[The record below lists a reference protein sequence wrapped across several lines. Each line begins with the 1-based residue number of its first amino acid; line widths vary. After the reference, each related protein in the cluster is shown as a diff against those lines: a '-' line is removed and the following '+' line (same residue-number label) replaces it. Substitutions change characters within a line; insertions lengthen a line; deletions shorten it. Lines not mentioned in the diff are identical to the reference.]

1 MAGFVAAGWVKR
13 FCREVVGAGR
23 SRGGATGT
31 AESLFRRRRP
41 LLAGRNDRTQGN
53 AIFTEGIPAVECSGR
68 AVRLLVQV
76 KTTACI
82 DLEAEGPM
90 PWPQDGRV
98 RGKGFGEFR
107 G

>member
-1 MAGFVAAGWVKR
+1 MGEAILPGGSW
-13 FCREVVGAGR
+13 GR
-23 SRGGATGT
+23 QKPRRGNRNSGVSFSQEEDKSRG
-31 AESLFRRRRP
+31 P

-76 KTTACI
+76 KTTAGI